1 MFNFTAKFLV
11 KADDLERTEP
21 ATSGEVG
28 SSGSGFESLNG
39 FTVQTLD
46 SFVKSGSVKTADSY
60 DDDDVVPEE
69 DPKKGKRPQ
78 PKDKKKKKEEPEEEK
93 PDFGL
98 GAKHR
103 PLSDEEMGDYVN
115 RIKDKTKTKTDPYTM
130 PYIHQKNIKIVDGSN
145 NEYDLK
151 ELKASIMKRPT
162 TLLKQNEKMQHSDG
176 TATQYYNIG
185 LPALKGLAVN
195 EKTGEFV
202 VVDTCPG
209 SGACKT
215 YCYAMKSSYIMFEA
229 VSMSQTRILN
239 FLLNDPKR
247 FAAILKADIASAIIK
262 NEVDGNDVVI
272 RWHDAGDFF
281 SPQYTE
287 LAFDIARA
295 FPDNTFYAYTKIAD
309 VAKAQKP
316 DNFIIN
322 FSEGALPAESKK
334 INMTQ
339 IKHGVVV
346 QKDMFWDLIA
356 RKGNTLIKENGQ
368 TAFKDKEAW
377 NEFKDRIV
385 AKYKIKKDTI
395 LSYNQYMRMK
405 QSGMLGDTPHKWNV
419 VVPPGGG
426 DNSANDPLVLGSYL
440 MFH

>member
-1 MFNFTAKFLV
+1 
-11 KADDLERTEP
+11 
-21 ATSGEVG
+21 
-28 SSGSGFESLNG
+28 
-39 FTVQTLD
+39 
-46 SFVKSGSVKTADSY
+46 
-60 DDDDVVPEE
+60 
-69 DPKKGKRPQ
+69 
-78 PKDKKKKKEEPEEEK
+78 
-93 PDFGL
+93 
-98 GAKHR
+98 
-103 PLSDEEMGDYVN
+103 
-115 RIKDKTKTKTDPYTM
+115 
-130 PYIHQKNIKIVDGSN
+130 
-145 NEYDLK
+145 
-151 ELKASIMKRPT
+151 
-162 TLLKQNEKMQHSDG
+162 
-176 TATQYYNIG
+176 
-185 LPALKGLAVN
+185 
-195 EKTGEFV
+195 
-202 VVDTCPG
+202 
-209 SGACKT
+209 
-215 YCYAMKSSYIMFEA
+215 MFEA

-247 FAAILKADIASAIIK
+247 FSAILKADIASAIIK